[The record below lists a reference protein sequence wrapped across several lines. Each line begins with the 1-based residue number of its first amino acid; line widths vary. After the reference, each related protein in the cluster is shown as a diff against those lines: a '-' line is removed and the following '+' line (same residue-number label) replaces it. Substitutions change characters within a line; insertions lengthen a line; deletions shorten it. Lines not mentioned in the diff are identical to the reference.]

1 MNATASSIKVSAGK
15 FCELT
20 ITHKGM
26 LMPVNVYIVRPKP
39 GECGPYSLCI
49 CFENTPIETQL
60 AIDINKHGEWVD
72 IYEGPSE
79 LARIIGAEIQKRMM
93 QRMYN

>member
-1 MNATASSIKVSAGK
+1 MHSTASSIKVSAGK

-20 ITHKGM
+20 ITHKEM
-26 LMPVNVYIVRPKP
+26 PMPVNVYIVRPEP
-39 GECGPYSLCI
+39 GEGEPYSLCV
-49 CFENTPIETQL
+49 CFEGTPIETQL
-60 AIDINKHGEWVD
+60 AIDINKAGEWVD

-79 LARIIGAEIQKRMM
+79 LARMIGAEIQKRMV